1 MDNSITKHR
10 SKRRVLPMD
19 GTARRRAAEGIP
31 PDSASDGAAVDDT
44 LAPKAYCER
53 QVKRTTGEERREHL
67 DRAGLNH
74 GNSHI
79 STFKK

>member
-1 MDNSITKHR
+1 M
-10 SKRRVLPMD
+10 LPVD

-31 PDSASDGAAVDDT
+31 TSGASDSAAVDDT
-44 LAPKAYCER
+44 LAPKAYCEK
-53 QVKRTTGEERREHL
+53 QVKRTTGEQRREHL

-79 STFKK
+79 ATFKK

>member
-1 MDNSITKHR
+1 MDNSNTKQR
-10 SKRRVLPMD
+10 SKRRVLPID
-19 GTARRRAAEGIP
+19 GTARRRTAEGIP
-31 PDSASDGAAVDDT
+31 TSGTSDSAAVDT
-44 LAPKAYCER
+44 ALAPKAYCEK